1 MSEWFVIIV
10 FLIFIG
16 ALLWVSEAAIR
27 RGEKPHK

>member
-16 ALLWVSEAAIR
+16 ALLWVTEAAIR
-27 RGEKPHK
+27 RGKKL